1 MYTACELDCNNE
13 PTLATTILQEVVA
26 SATDKFPQKFRDI
39 VVVKQ
44 ILEEYSSD
52 PDADENSNLKK
63 HLGSCWRHGSFEKM
77 RRLSE
82 HSFATSY
89 SSFAMQNRRN
99 FVANACAS
107 ELEQKSTVRIMFL
120 CLPIDLDVSQV

>member
-1 MYTACELDCNNE
+1 MYTACELDCKNE
-13 PTLATTILQEVVA
+13 TPLVTTILQEVVA

-44 ILEEYSSD
+44 ILEEYSPD
-52 PDADENSNLKK
+52 PDADENSDLKK
-63 HLGSCWRHGSFEKM
+63 LLHWCWRHGSFEKI

-82 HSFATSY
+82 HSFVLLFCY
-89 SSFAMQNRRN
+89 ILQNCRN
-99 FVANACAS
+99 FAANACAR

-120 CLPIDLDVSQV
+120 CLLIDLDVSRV